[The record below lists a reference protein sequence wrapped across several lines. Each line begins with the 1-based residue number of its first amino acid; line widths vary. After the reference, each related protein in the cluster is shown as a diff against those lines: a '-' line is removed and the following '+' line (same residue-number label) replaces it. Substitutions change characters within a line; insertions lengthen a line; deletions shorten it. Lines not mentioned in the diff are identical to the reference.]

1 MVEEW
6 QPDAAGDEWET
17 ALFLLVGGVFAERG
31 GEILIL
37 KRAGGEMKGAWD
49 VPSGIVER
57 GETPEQGALRELE
70 EETGLQPSGRVRL
83 AGVTAMPLYGH
94 EALRVMYAAPC
105 EKGEVVLN
113 DEHEGFRWIDA
124 RDYRDR
130 YFSDEVIATLEASS
144 ERHGVITR
152 AVRATL
158 EEYLARD

>member
-1 MVEEW
+1 MSPDDKYCPSCASPMEEKE
-6 QPDAAGDEWET
+6 AAGRQRP
-17 ALFLLVGGVFAERG
+17 VCPNCGRVVFYDPKVAA
-31 GEILIL
+31 IC
-37 KRAGGEMKGAWD
+37 
-49 VPSGIVER
+49 IVER

-70 EETGLQPSGRVRL
+70 EETGLQPSGPVRL